1 MPAFEAHAA
10 PLWCIGGTEAG
21 GLTGLAADLATAQDL
36 QVPAALI
43 VSAITVQPAAGNSI
57 IQPVDGALL
66 RAQLDSLLQQG
77 APVVIKIGLLA
88 NQQQLE
94 LLADWLSQLRRAQL
108 AASDGKGNVSWV
120 IWDPVL
126 SSSLGQPLTDI
137 HDAGPLLRQ
146 TDLLTPNRTE
156 LASLANQTTAVTSA
170 ADVASAALNSAL
182 SSALS
187 AELACQQLWPSGVKA
202 IWCKDG
208 HGADPVL
215 LQESLYCHPA
225 SDPAFKDWPAAG
237 LTDANVHHSQAGQPN
252 QARPTLSIELPRLA
266 VQYRGTGC
274 SLASAI
280 GCALC
285 QPMLLPD
292 AVFVA
297 SIYLQ
302 QALRLVP
309 LRPSQLPRPGWPAA
323 AALQLPLQLPDDQQ
337 SPMRLAPVSFATLAS
352 LRFASLARTPGIY
365 PVLSSLAQLNA
376 VATTGISTVQLR
388 LKDLPAHELRQQISA
403 AIELGRQH
411 QLQLFINDHWQL
423 ALELGAYGV
432 HLGQEDLLTADLA
445 AIARA
450 GMRLGISTHGYLEL
464 WQALQLRPSYVALG
478 HVFATPTKQMPS
490 LPQGLASIARQQRWC
505 EAAGIP
511 SVAIGG
517 ISAAE
522 LPAVHGCGVDGVAVV
537 RAVTAY
543 VDPVS
548 NTLAPATA
556 CRRLVQQWEQLC
568 QSVHR

>member
-1 MPAFEAHAA
+1 MPAFEAHVA

-21 GLTGLAADLATAQDL
+21 GLTGIAADLATAQDL
-36 QVPAALI
+36 QVPTALI

-57 IQPVDGALL
+57 IQPVDNALL
-66 RAQLDSLLQQG
+66 CAQLDSLLQQG

-94 LLADWLSQLRRAQL
+94 LLADWLAQLRRAQL
-108 AASDGKGNVSWV
+108 ASSDGKVSWV

-137 HDAGPLLRQ
+137 RDAGPLLRQ

-156 LASLANQTTAVTSA
+156 LAWLASQTTAVTSA
-170 ADVASAALNSAL
+170 ADVASAALST
-182 SSALS
+182 
-187 AELACQQLWPSGVKA
+187 ELACQQLWSSGVKA

-208 HGADPVL
+208 HGTDPAKL
-215 LQESLYCHPA
+215 RETLYCHPA
-225 SDPAFKDWPAAG
+225 SSPTFKQWPAAG
-237 LTDANVHHSQAGQPN
+237 LTEATAQPAQASQAR
-252 QARPTLSIELPRLA
+252 QALSIQLARLA

-292 AVFVA
+292 AIFVA
-297 SIYLQ
+297 SLYLQ

-309 LRPSQLPRPGWPAA
+309 LRPGQLPRPGWPAA
-323 AALQLPLQLPDDQQ
+323 AALQLPLQLSADQQ
-337 SPMRLAPVSFATLAS
+337 SPMRLVPV
-352 LRFASLARTPGIY
+352 RFAKLARSPGIY
-365 PVLSSLAQLNA
+365 PVLSSLAQLSA

-388 LKDLPAHELRQQISA
+388 VKDLPAPELRQQISA
-403 AIELGRQH
+403 AIAIGRQH

-432 HLGQEDLLTADLA
+432 HLGQEDLQTADLA

-450 GMRLGISTHGYLEL
+450 GLRLGISTHGYLEL

-505 EAAGIP
+505 DAVGIP

-522 LPAVHGCGVDGVAVV
+522 LPAVHSCGVDGVAVV
-537 RAVTAY
+537 RAVTAF

-548 NTLAPATA
+548 NTPAPATA

>member
-66 RAQLDSLLQQG
+66 CAQLDSLLQQG
-77 APVVIKIGLLA
+77 APEVIKIGLLA
-88 NQQQLE
+88 NQQQLA
-94 LLADWLSQLRRAQL
+94 LLADWLAQLRRVQQS
-108 AASDGKGNVSWV
+108 ASDGKVSWV

-137 HDAGPLLRQ
+137 RDAGPLLRQ

-156 LASLANQTTAVTSA
+156 LASLARQTTAVTSA
-170 ADVASAALNSAL
+170 ADVASSAL
-182 SSALS
+182 SSAPTSSL
-187 AELACQQLWPSGVKA
+187 ATELACLQLWSTGVKA

-208 HGADPVL
+208 HGADPAQL
-215 LQESLYCHPA
+215 RETLYCHPA
-225 SDPAFKDWPAAG
+225 SSPGFKQWPAAG
-237 LTDANVHHSQAGQPN
+237 LTDATGQAEQTG
-252 QARPTLSIELPRLA
+252 QARQALSIQLPRLA

-297 SIYLQ
+297 SLYLQ

-309 LRPSQLPRPGWPAA
+309 LRPGQLPRPGWPAA
-323 AALQLPLQLPDDQQ
+323 AALPLPLVLSTDSTNLSDNPG
-337 SPMRLAPVSFATLAS
+337 SANLTP
-352 LRFASLARTPGIY
+352 LRFARLTRAPGIY
-365 PVLSSLAQLNA
+365 PVLSSLEQLNA

-388 LKDLPAHELRQQISA
+388 LKDLPAPELRQQISA
-403 AIELGRQH
+403 AIALGRQH

-432 HLGQEDLLTADLA
+432 HLGQEDLQTADLA
-445 AIARA
+445 ALAQA
-450 GMRLGISTHGYLEL
+450 GLRLGISTHGYLEL

-505 EAAGIP
+505 DAADIP

-517 ISAAE
+517 ISALE
-522 LPAVHGCGVDGVAVV
+522 LASVHACGVDGVAVV

-543 VDPVS
+543 IDPIRQ
-548 NTLAPATA
+548 TPAPASA
-556 CRRLVQQWEQLC
+556 CRRLLQQWEQLC
-568 QSVHR
+568 QSTHH

>member
-1 MPAFEAHAA
+1 MPAFEPHAA

-36 QVPAALI
+36 QIPAALI

-66 RAQLDSLLQQG
+66 CAQLDSLLQQG

-94 LLADWLSQLRRAQL
+94 LLADWLACLRSAQQ
-108 AASDGKGNVSWV
+108 AAGNGNVSWV

-126 SSSLGQPLTDI
+126 SSSLEQPLTDI
-137 HDAGPLLRQ
+137 SDARPLLQQ

-156 LASLANQTTAVTSA
+156 LASLARQTTAVTSA
-170 ADVASAALNSAL
+170 ADVASAALTT
-182 SSALS
+182 
-187 AELACQQLWPSGVKA
+187 ELACQQLWSTGVKA

-208 HGADPVL
+208 HGADPAQL
-215 LQESLYCHPA
+215 RETLYCHPA
-225 SDPAFKDWPAAG
+225 SSPAFKQWPAAG
-237 LTDANVHHSQAGQPN
+237 LTDATGQAEQTG
-252 QARPTLSIELPRLA
+252 QARQALSIQLPRLA

-280 GCALC
+280 SCALC

-297 SIYLQ
+297 SLYLQ

-309 LRPSQLPRPGWPAA
+309 LRPGQLPRPGWPAA
-323 AALQLPLQLPDDQQ
+323 AALPLPLVLSTDSTNLSDNPG
-337 SPMRLAPVSFATLAS
+337 SANLTL
-352 LRFASLARTPGIY
+352 LRFARLTRAPGIY
-365 PVLSSLAQLNA
+365 PVLSSLEQLNA

-388 LKDLPAHELRQQISA
+388 LKDLPAAELRQQIIA
-403 AIELGRQH
+403 AITLGRQH

-432 HLGQEDLLTADLA
+432 HLGQEDLQSADLA
-445 AIARA
+445 AIAHA
-450 GMRLGISTHGYLEL
+450 GLRLGISTHGYLEL

-505 EAAGIP
+505 NAADIP

-517 ISAAE
+517 ISALE
-522 LPAVHGCGVDGVAVV
+522 LASVHACGVDGVAVV

-543 VDPVS
+543 VDPIRQ
-548 NTLAPATA
+548 TPAPATA
-556 CRRLVQQWEQLC
+556 CRRLLQQWEQLC
-568 QSVHR
+568 QSTHH